1 MSSQEGDE
9 NLPLILPPASRV
21 RTSMSMISR
30 PIRLA
35 AVALLLALGIH
46 ACSSPTEPLKATTM
60 TLSASGLTL
69 DAIGATSTVTATIN
83 DQKGK
88 AMVGV
93 VPTWSSNA
101 TTVATVSSTGVISA
115 VGNGTAQITATVEA
129 ITQTVTVTVQ
139 QAPVSPIAVAGNGQT
154 AKVLTALPQALQVK
168 IEDRLGN
175 AIAGATVTY
184 TVVNGGGTLSA
195 ATATTTSGGVASV
208 QWTLGRTSGTQQS
221 VSAAVA
227 GNGGTALFTAMGLPD
242 DPREMITAPN
252 VLANG
257 QRVKFGTAVPIRPA
271 VKVVDQYGNGIAG
284 RTVTFTVTAGGGS
297 VTGASVATDAS
308 GIATVGSWTVGSA
321 IGTNTVQA
329 STTGLSPITFTVQSI
344 LDPCTAEGATP
355 IAVGDSLIGS
365 LTDTDCTWTRPP
377 GSDSENDRY
386 DYYLLTLA
394 SQTAVIIEMTK
405 VTGIEDPYLFLYN
418 AVTGD
423 SINANDDI
431 VSGVQRDARLTSTLN
446 PGSYLIRAT
455 TWGPGERGTYAI
467 VVRGCALGVPKTV
480 RVKAGN
486 GQVVAPGSAVTTAPQ
501 VEVVDECGNGI
512 ANRSVSFATVE
523 GVGSI
528 TGATATTNASG
539 IATVG
544 SWTLKEGPN
553 VLSATV
559 AGMPLGAGNPAIFS
573 ATGKASTAGFDIAL
587 RFVTMPTVSQLNTFA
602 SAAARWETIITG
614 DLPTQG
620 LNLAAG
626 TCNSPDALTDPVDDV
641 LIIVR
646 LEAIDGPGAVLGSAG
661 PCAARTATNGG
672 LTALGTMRF
681 DTADLAGL
689 ESGGGFANVILHEMG
704 HVLGIGTLWNSKAL
718 LQNASSTSNKQDTF
732 FSGTNAVTAFNAI
745 GGSTY
750 TGGQKVPVENCVTG
764 VPTSCGSGT
773 INSHWRESVL
783 RNELMTGYLNSGE
796 NPLSALT
803 IASLKDI
810 GYVVDESKADFFFV
824 QTNLMAGQGLQSMD
838 QGIHLKDDIEKGP
851 IYTLG
856 NDGRPIGMPA
866 APSAKK
872 RRGR

>member
-1 MSSQEGDE
+1 MTQTT
-9 NLPLILPPASRV
+9 L
-21 RTSMSMISR
+21 RTA
-30 PIRLA
+30 RLLS
-35 AVALLLALGIH
+35 VALLVGLGIH

-88 AMVGV
+88 VMVGV
-93 VPTWSSNA
+93 APTWSSNA
-101 TTVATVSSTGVISA
+101 ATVATVSPTGVISA
-115 VGNGTAQITATVEA
+115 VGNGTAQITATVET

-139 QAPVSPIAVAGNGQT
+139 QAPVSPIAVAGNAQT

-175 AIAGATVTY
+175 AISGATVAF
-184 TVVNGGGTLSA
+184 TVVTGGGTLSA
-195 ATATTTSGGVASV
+195 ASATTAAGGLASV
-208 QWTLGRTSGTQQS
+208 QWTLGKTAGSQQS
-221 VSAAVA
+221 VSATVT
-227 GNGGTALFTAMGLPD
+227 GNGGAALFTATGLPD
-242 DPREMITAPN
+242 EPTALITAPN

-271 VKVVDQYGNGIAG
+271 VRVVDQHGNGIAG
-284 RTVTFTVTAGGGS
+284 KAVTFTVTAGGGS
-297 VTGASVATDAS
+297 VTGSSVATDAS

-321 IGTNTVQA
+321 IGTNTLQA
-329 STTGLSPITFTVQSI
+329 STAGLAPVTFTVESI
-344 LDPCTAEGATP
+344 LDPCTADGALA
-355 IAVGDSLIGS
+355 IALGDSLIGS
-365 LTDTDCTWTRPP
+365 LSDTDCSWTAPVGTDVR
-377 GSDSENDRY
+377 NDKF
-386 DYYLLTLA
+386 DFYLLTLA
-394 SQTAVIIEMTK
+394 AQTSIILEMTK
-405 VTGIEDPYLFLYN
+405 VTGIEDPFLILYRLN
-418 AVTGD
+418 GAALD

-431 VSGVQRDARLTSTLN
+431 VDGVQRDSRITTTLN
-446 PGSYLIRAT
+446 PGTYIIRAT
-455 TWGPGERGTYAI
+455 TWGVGERGSYAI
-467 VVRGCALGVPKTV
+467 KVRGCAVGIPKTA
-480 RVKAGN
+480 RVKVGN
-486 GQVVAPGSAVTTAPQ
+486 GQVTAPGTAVPVAPQ
-501 VEVVDECGNGI
+501 VEVVDECGNGV
-512 ANRSVSFATVE
+512 ANRSVAFATVE
-523 GVGSI
+523 GVGAI
-528 TGATATTNASG
+528 TGGSATTNASG
-539 IATVG
+539 VATLG
-544 SWTLKEGPN
+544 SWTLAAGPN

-602 SAAARWETIITG
+602 TAAARWETIITG

-646 LEAIDGPGAVLGSAG
+646 LELIDGPGAVLGSAG

-681 DTADLAGL
+681 DTADLANL
-689 ESGGGFANVILHEMG
+689 ENAGSFANVILHEMG

-718 LQNASSTSNKQDTF
+718 LQNASSASNKQDTF
-732 FSGTNAVTAFNAI
+732 FSGTNAVVAFNAV
-745 GGSTY
+745 GGNTY

-773 INSHWRESVL
+773 INSHWREAVL

-803 IASLKDI
+803 VASLKDI
-810 GYVVDESKADFFFV
+810 GYVVDDTKADFFFV
-824 QTNLMAGQGLQSMD
+824 QTNLMAGLQSMD
-838 QGIHLKDDIEKGP
+838 QGIHLQDDIEKGP

-856 NDGRPIGMPA
+856 NDGRPIGIPA
-866 APSAKK
+866 SGPTKK